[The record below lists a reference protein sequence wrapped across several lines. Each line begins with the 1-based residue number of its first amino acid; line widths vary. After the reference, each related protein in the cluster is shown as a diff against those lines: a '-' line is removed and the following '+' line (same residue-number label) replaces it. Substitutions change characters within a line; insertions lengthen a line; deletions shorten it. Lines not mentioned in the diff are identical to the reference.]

1 MENIEVKSENIELK
15 SYEWIKSAIESSNNP
30 FHIDCC
36 KKLVELYNNRYSN
49 ALKEAELLLMI
60 YDKSNQINYI

>member
-15 SYEWIKSAIESSNNP
+15 CYEWIKSAIESSNNP

-36 KKLVELYNNRYSN
+36 KKLIELYVNKFNNG
-49 ALKEAELLLMI
+49 LKEAELLILL

>member
-1 MENIEVKSENIELK
+1 MENIEIKSENIELK

-36 KKLVELYNNRYSN
+36 KKLVELYSN
-49 ALKEAELLLMI
+49 KFPNAIKEAELLLMI

>member
-1 MENIEVKSENIELK
+1 MENTEIKYENIELK
-15 SYEWIKSAIESSNNP
+15 SYEWIKNAIESSNNP

-36 KKLVELYNNRYSN
+36 KKLVELYTSKFPNSM
-49 ALKEAELLLMI
+49 KEAELLLMI